1 MDHKDVI
8 FFYHGLFSFV
18 AKRLPKKYTKT
29 SICQI
34 VRLAAALAIIAF
46 SHDDDEVPIMK
57 LFVFKKEGAQK
68 TRAVVHINEG
78 QHRRI

>member
-1 MDHKDVI
+1 MDYFLLWQK
-8 FFYHGLFSFV
+8 GSQ
-18 AKRLPKKYTKT
+18 KKYTKT

-34 VRLAAALAIIAF
+34 FRLAALAIIAF

-78 QHRRI
+78 QHRRIKTVTRN

>member
-34 VRLAAALAIIAF
+34 FRLAALAIIAF
-46 SHDDDEVPIMK
+46 SHDDDEMPIMK